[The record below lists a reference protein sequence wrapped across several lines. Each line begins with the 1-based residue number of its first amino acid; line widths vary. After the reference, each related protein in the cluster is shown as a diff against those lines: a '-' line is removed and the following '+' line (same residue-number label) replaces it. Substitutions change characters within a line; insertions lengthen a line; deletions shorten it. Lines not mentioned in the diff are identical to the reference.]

1 MMTIALIGRRARLP
15 FLWVT
20 AGLVAAPL
28 TGALLKGT
36 LQQSENWP
44 LWLAFTGSI
53 IGAVGLLLP
62 WELRLHRQPRLR
74 ELLMLAG
81 AAMASSVL
89 LLFDTPAYEPALFT
103 AAVFLCT
110 MVILFGHGVL
120 GASIAAILLALRSVA
135 AAVRVPDAP
144 PTLFVDLYP
153 IFIIALALTW
163 LAYARHL
170 ARREAG
176 FRANARTELRALQEQ
191 ERLLADL
198 RMRNSIV
205 ASGAHHVLERLV
217 QTRTLTPELER
228 EVRMAEA
235 ALRDHLRCPRLS
247 EPGLTA
253 EIRAARRRGVEV
265 LLLGEGDTD
274 RETIGRPLASAL
286 EQRLRTTDA
295 GERVTIRL
303 LPEHDDAE
311 VSVVIDSA
319 HEGASPST
327 AEPLRLDPHGR
338 ALTTPQG

>member
-1 MMTIALIGRRARLP
+1 MTVALVGRRARFPLLWIMTLLIATP
-15 FLWVT
+15 FI
-20 AGLVAAPL
+20 
-28 TGALLKGT
+28 GALTKDT
-36 LQQSENWP
+36 LQRPENWP
-44 LWLAFTGSI
+44 LWLAFA
-53 IGAVGLLLP
+53 GALLGAAGLLLP

-74 ELLMLAG
+74 ELLMLSG
-81 AAMASSVL
+81 AATTSAVL
-89 LLFDTPAYEPALFT
+89 LTFDTPAYEPALFT
-103 AAVFLCT
+103 VSMFLCM
-110 MVILFGHGVL
+110 MVILFGHGAL
-120 GASIAAILLALRSVA
+120 GTGVALTIILVRAMVVVTRAPDASVA
-135 AAVRVPDAP
+135 TVI
-144 PTLFVDLYP
+144 DLYAP
-153 IFIIALALTW
+153 FLIALGLVS
-163 LAYARHL
+163 LRYARHL

-205 ASGAHHVLERLV
+205 ASGAHHVLERVV

-286 EQRLRTTDA
+286 EQRLRTTHA

-311 VSVVIDSA
+311 VSVVIDPA
-319 HEGASPST
+319 HESASPAT